1 MNKFPHLPTLALL
14 FLSFFATAQV
24 VEVDKTA
31 YKRMER
37 DLFFLSSDS
46 LKGRLPGTLEADVA
60 RDFIVNRMFEYGLEP
75 LGVKD
80 YLQSFPVPEYAV
92 VNYDMTGM
100 LLGKKMLKGHVDF
113 YPVAYSSNGDVT
125 GKTIFIGYGIVNMEG
140 MYDDYQGKNV
150 EGNIVVMNVS
160 APDGIHP
167 HSAYAAY
174 HSLSERITLA
184 KNKGA
189 SAVVLINP
197 EETASDTPEFFKS
210 IKSMDL
216 PVVFVRNSDWEK
228 KLTKKSIKVTLKIDM
243 KERNSVGYNVAGYI
257 HNNKPQT
264 VILGAHYD
272 HIGMGL
278 ENSLYKGAP
287 AIHNGADDNGS
298 GTTMLMEMMGY
309 YGTRKDTNYN
319 YLILFFSAEESGLIG
334 SKYYVAHPTLSLQ
347 SVAYM
352 INFDMVG
359 RLRENRFQLSGTGT
373 AVEWDAV
380 LEESIHDLEIKKDPS
395 GVGPSDHTSFYY
407 KDLPVLHFF
416 TGTHEDYH
424 KPSDDAGKVNYKGM
438 STLASFVY
446 SITARTAA
454 YERLT
459 FQSTKG
465 GEQIT
470 SPRFSVT
477 LGVVPDYLFGGPGLR
492 IDGATQG
499 RTAANAG
506 LQSGDV
512 ILKIGAMT
520 IDDIYAYMGALGA
533 FKKGDTTTLIFERE
547 DESITTEITF

>member
-1 MNKFPHLPTLALL
+1 M
-14 FLSFFATAQV
+14 
-24 VEVDKTA
+24 
-31 YKRMER
+31 
-37 DLFFLSSDS
+37 
-46 LKGRLPGTLEADVA
+46 
-60 RDFIVNRMFEYGLEP
+60 
-75 LGVKD
+75 
-80 YLQSFPVPEYAV
+80 
-92 VNYDMTGM
+92 
-100 LLGKKMLKGHVDF
+100 
-113 YPVAYSSNGDVT
+113 
-125 GKTIFIGYGIVNMEG
+125 
-140 MYDDYQGKNV
+140 
-150 EGNIVVMNVS
+150 
-160 APDGIHP
+160 
-167 HSAYAAY
+167 
-174 HSLSERITLA
+174 
-184 KNKGA
+184 
-189 SAVVLINP
+189 LINP

-228 KLTKKSIKVTLKIDM
+228 KLTKKSIKVALKIDM

-272 HIGMGL
+272 HIGIGL

-319 YLILFFSAEESGLIG
+319 YLMLFFSAEESGLIG

-359 RLRENRFQLSGTGT
+359 RLRDNRFQLSGTGT
-373 AVEWDAV
+373 AAEWDAV
-380 LEESIHDLEIKKDPS
+380 LEEPIHDLEIKKDPS

-407 KDLPVLHFF
+407 KDLPVLHLF

-424 KPSDDAGKVNYKGM
+424 KPSDDAEKVNYKGM

-446 SITARTAA
+446 AITARTAA

-547 DESITTEITF
+547 GESITTEITF